1 MTATTLRHQSP
12 TARDHFTRQPSSGD
26 ERPDRMLL
34 GQART
39 LRDRAASMRQQAS
52 GLDEILAS
60 SYRRRAAELEL
71 EAWIAEV
78 QSGIPYDEVHSA
90 A

>member
-1 MTATTLRHQSP
+1 
-12 TARDHFTRQPSSGD
+12 
-26 ERPDRMLL
+26 
-34 GQART
+34 
-39 LRDRAASMRQQAS
+39 MRQQAS
-52 GLDEILAS
+52 GLPEILAD

-78 QSGIPYDEVHSA
+78 QSGIPYDEVHPA

>member
-1 MTATTLRHQSP
+1 VLAP
-12 TARDHFTRQPSSGD
+12 DA
-26 ERPDRMLL
+26 ERLAL
-34 GQART
+34 ART
-39 LRDRAASMRQQAS
+39 LRDRAGSLRQQS
-52 GLDEILAS
+52 TSLPEILAD

-78 QSGIPYDEVHSA
+78 QSGIPYDEVHPA

>member
-1 MTATTLRHQSP
+1 MQTMSKHTTAMARADQDLLRHAHA
-12 TARDHFTRQPSSGD
+12 T
-26 ERPDRMLL
+26 
-34 GQART
+34 
-39 LRDRAASMRQQAS
+39 RDRATSMRRQAE
-52 GLDEILAS
+52 GLPEVLAD
-60 SYRRRAAELEL
+60 SYKRRAAELEL

>member
-1 MTATTLRHQSP
+1 
-12 TARDHFTRQPSSGD
+12 
-26 ERPDRMLL
+26 MLL

-39 LRDRAASMRQQAS
+39 LRDRATSMRQQAS